1 MKAGKIWGQ
10 TELIHAN
17 GVLEFHRIEYK
28 AGYKCSEHEHE
39 FKWNGFF
46 VESGKMI
53 VRVWQNDY
61 DLVDETL
68 LLPGDFTQ
76 VKPGCVHQ
84 FEGVKDGVAFE
95 LYWAE
100 FNHNDIKRR
109 SVGRSLSAH
118 EYEDNPSEI
127 EKDYEEDPLRKMVNK
142 VKPKRDHSVL
152 GKGKMLSQSADPL
165 VSAGYSYSGILDKD
179 GALRGIVTTPEHNT
193 SVPHPWH
200 SRWGMD
206 PKER

>member
-28 AGYKCSEHEHE
+28 AGYKCSEHENE

-46 VESGKMI
+46 VESGKMLI
-53 VRVWQNDY
+53 RVWQNDY
-61 DLVDETL
+61 DLVDETI

-84 FEGVKDGVAFE
+84 FEGIEDGVAFE

-109 SVGRSLSAH
+109 TVGGGLKKKPVETDPMRRIIEEENDVFGGDSIFNKNYSAV
-118 EYEDNPSEI
+118 
-127 EKDYEEDPLRKMVNK
+127 KDLEAKELVRQQTLR
-142 VKPKRDHSVL
+142 
-152 GKGKMLSQSADPL
+152 
-165 VSAGYSYSGILDKD
+165 
-179 GALRGIVTTPEHNT
+179 EHDQ
-193 SVPHPWH
+193 
-200 SRWGMD
+200 GL
-206 PKER
+206 